1 MLLFHAYSHLHG
13 SPHSSCGHR
22 WVHHLCSIPSQIQVL
37 CSLQKAARGMG
48 GSRMRP
54 KYRHINLTLP
64 LALLL
69 VSIPCTGHQKK
80 KSIDGV
86 HVGWVPHPNILVAAN
101 FQPLERILTQG
112 LLVLQYSA
120 RALHSLASRAA
131 NHVLGQVPRTY
142 LSYTAW
148 LEALRLSLASVN
160 DSHRKILRLPITR
173 TF

>member
-1 MLLFHAYSHLHG
+1 
-13 SPHSSCGHR
+13 
-22 WVHHLCSIPSQIQVL
+22 
-37 CSLQKAARGMG
+37 MG

-101 FQPLERILTQG
+101 FQIFFSSFQKAEANCSAVSQPLERILTQG

>member
-1 MLLFHAYSHLHG
+1 
-13 SPHSSCGHR
+13 
-22 WVHHLCSIPSQIQVL
+22 
-37 CSLQKAARGMG
+37 MG

-101 FQPLERILTQG
+101 FQVSGVGNYQVTFHTGVPLERILTQG